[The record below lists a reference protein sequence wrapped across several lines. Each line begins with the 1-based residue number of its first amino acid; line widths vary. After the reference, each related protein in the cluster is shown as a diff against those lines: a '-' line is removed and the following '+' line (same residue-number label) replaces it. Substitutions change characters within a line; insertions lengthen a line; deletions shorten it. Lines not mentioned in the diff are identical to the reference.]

1 MYKEGGILM
10 LVGVLLS
17 LGFIILLGWY
27 VNSKISSALN
37 SQEWLT
43 RFVALLLTCL
53 LGLFIVDKLVSW
65 EVKLLSDEMSN
76 GLFELIKNIVLI
88 IFGYQFNA
96 STKQDNKNNQNNNNN
111 NNDKEQENEQG

>member
-1 MYKEGGILM
+1 MYKDGGILM
-10 LVGVLLS
+10 LGGVLLS

-27 VNSKISSALN
+27 VNTKISSALN
-37 SQEWLT
+37 SQGWLT

-65 EVKLLSDEMSN
+65 EIKLLSDEMSN
-76 GLFELIKNIVLI
+76 GLFELIKNVVLI

-96 STKQDNKNNQNNNNN
+96 STKQDNKNN
-111 NNDKEQENEQG
+111 NDKEQDI

>member
-1 MYKEGGILM
+1 MYKDGGILM
-10 LVGVLLS
+10 LGGVLLS

-27 VNSKISSALN
+27 VNTKISSALN

-65 EVKLLSDEMSN
+65 EIKLLSDEMSN
-76 GLFELIKNIVLI
+76 GLFELIKNVVLI

-96 STKQDNKNNQNNNNN
+96 SIKQDNKNN
-111 NNDKEQENEQG
+111 NDKEQDI

>member
-27 VNSKISSALN
+27 VNTKISSALN
-37 SQEWLT
+37 PQQWLT

-65 EVKLLSDEMSN
+65 EMQLLSDEMSN
-76 GLFELIKNIVLI
+76 GLFELIKNVVLI

-96 STKQDNKNNQNNNNN
+96 STKQDNNEHNNNNEK
-111 NNDKEQENEQG
+111 NDKEQDNEG

>member
-1 MYKEGGILM
+1 MYKDGGILM
-10 LVGVLLS
+10 LGGVLLS

-27 VNSKISSALN
+27 VNTKISSALN

-65 EVKLLSDEMSN
+65 EIKLLSDEMSN
-76 GLFELIKNIVLI
+76 GLFELIKNVVLI
-88 IFGYQFNA
+88 IFGYQFNNA
-96 STKQDNKNNQNNNNN
+96 STKQDNKNN
-111 NNDKEQENEQG
+111 NDKEQDFKNDC

>member
-1 MYKEGGILM
+1 MYKDGGILM
-10 LVGVLLS
+10 LGGVLLS

-27 VNSKISSALN
+27 VNTKISSALN

-65 EVKLLSDEMSN
+65 EIKLLSDEMSN
-76 GLFELIKNIVLI
+76 GLFELIKNVVLI
-88 IFGYQFNA
+88 IFGYQF
-96 STKQDNKNNQNNNNN
+96 KQDNKNN
-111 NNDKEQENEQG
+111 NDKEQDI